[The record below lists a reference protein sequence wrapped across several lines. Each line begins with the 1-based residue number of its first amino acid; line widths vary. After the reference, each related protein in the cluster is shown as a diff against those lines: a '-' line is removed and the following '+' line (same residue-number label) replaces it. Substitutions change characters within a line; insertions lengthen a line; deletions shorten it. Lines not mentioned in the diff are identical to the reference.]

1 MVRSLLPTA
10 WKLKTSFSLLIL
22 LKSTYHTVLVSLLKM
37 ALPNFNALRDLHNSA
52 NDLLHSPEI
61 QQVLVNQKQEKWLH
75 EVSESSLRM
84 LDVCGISKDVLLL
97 VKEHLLDLQFTL
109 RRKRVSKPDISTKI
123 AAYNF
128 YRKKLK
134 KETMKCLKS
143 LKGMKGKSVTSD
155 ISNVDHSII
164 VVVEVLREVR
174 VTTITI
180 VESLLSLISIPWLDQ
195 GSSKGSF
202 IRSTFLRSS
211 GQSSYDFCDE
221 TALHTADKRLEA
233 VEIAVEDLEVELE
246 CMFRRLIQTRV
257 LLLNILTN

>member
-1 MVRSLLPTA
+1 
-10 WKLKTSFSLLIL
+10 
-22 LKSTYHTVLVSLLKM
+22 
-37 ALPNFNALRDLHNSA
+37 
-52 NDLLHSPEI
+52 
-61 QQVLVNQKQEKWLH
+61 
-75 EVSESSLRM
+75 
-84 LDVCGISKDVLLL
+84 
-97 VKEHLLDLQFTL
+97 
-109 RRKRVSKPDISTKI
+109 
-123 AAYNF
+123 
-128 YRKKLK
+128 
-134 KETMKCLKS
+134 MKCLKS

-195 GSSKGSF
+195 GS
-202 IRSTFLRSS
+202 T
-211 GQSSYDFCDE
+211 
-221 TALHTADKRLEA
+221 LHTADKRLEA

>member
-1 MVRSLLPTA
+1 
-10 WKLKTSFSLLIL
+10 
-22 LKSTYHTVLVSLLKM
+22 M
-37 ALPNFNALRDLHNSA
+37 ALPDFNALRDLHNSA

-75 EVSESSLRM
+75 EVSEASLRM

-97 VKEHLLDLQFTL
+97 VKERLLDLQFTL
-109 RRKRVSKPDISTKI
+109 RRKRVSKPDISTKL
-123 AAYNF
+123 AAYNL

-134 KETMKCLKS
+134 KETLKCLKS
-143 LKGMKGKSVTSD
+143 LKGMKGKSITSD
-155 ISNVDHSII
+155 VSNVDNNVM

-202 IRSTFLRSS
+202 MRSTFLRS
-211 GQSSYDFCDE
+211 GQSLCDFCDE
-221 TALHTADKRLEA
+221 TALHSANKRLQA
-233 VEIAVEDLEVELE
+233 VEIAVEDLEVELQ

-257 LLLNILTN
+257 LLLNILTPN

>member
-1 MVRSLLPTA
+1 MCVG
-10 WKLKTSFSLLIL
+10 F
-22 LKSTYHTVLVSLLKM
+22 
-37 ALPNFNALRDLHNSA
+37 
-52 NDLLHSPEI
+52 
-61 QQVLVNQKQEKWLH
+61 
-75 EVSESSLRM
+75 
-84 LDVCGISKDVLLL
+84 SKDVLLL

-123 AAYNF
+123 AAYIF

-195 GSSKGSF
+195 GSN
-202 IRSTFLRSS
+202 
-211 GQSSYDFCDE
+211 
-221 TALHTADKRLEA
+221 KRLEA